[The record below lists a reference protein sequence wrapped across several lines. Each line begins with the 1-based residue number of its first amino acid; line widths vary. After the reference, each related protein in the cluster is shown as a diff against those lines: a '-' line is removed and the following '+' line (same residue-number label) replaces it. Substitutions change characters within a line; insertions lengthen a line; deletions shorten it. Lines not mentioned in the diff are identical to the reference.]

1 MSGFVYLV
9 GAGPGDPRLLTLRAL
24 ELIESAEVV
33 AHDELISSAI
43 LALVPA
49 TAEML
54 PVGRRAG
61 QGPQSHALHPA
72 VLERAH
78 AGRIVVRLKSGD
90 PLIFGRGGEE
100 AEKLAEEGIPF
111 EIVPGISSAL
121 GAAAYAGIPLTHRL
135 HASGL
140 AFRTGHAAHAAS
152 QHADTIVVFMAAR
165 RLEENIAQLIA
176 NGHPSSTPAACI
188 ASATT
193 PEQRVIF
200 GTLADLAS
208 KMASQDCGAPTLLIV
223 GDVVA
228 LRKRIAWIE
237 HRPLFGRRLLVARA
251 RPGRSEIAARLR
263 TLGAEVIEAPIVETA
278 PLEDTASLMAAMARL
293 ETFHAVVFGCA
304 GGVDSVLSAGG
315 VRQARVVAVGDEA
328 ARALVR
334 HGMQPAIEL
343 KGACREALAHQVS
356 FLRGGPLLLI
366 TSQGGRP
373 SLAGDLAALGARA
386 ETVAAYRYT
395 SRMPRLS
402 RAPIDLVVL
411 PSSSAARA
419 VLSSEIGPHLRHLRM
434 VAIGPRT
441 EESARDQGVE
451 HVVRPQNDSIDGLV
465 ERVIAELAV
474 PTDLHP
480 EAGNRL
486 AKAPEPQP

>member
-1 MSGFVYLV
+1 MKGFVYLV
-9 GAGPGDPRLLTLRAL
+9 GAGPGDPRLLTVRAL

-33 AHDELISSAI
+33 AHDELISGAI
-43 LALVPA
+43 LALVPP

-61 QGPQSHALHPA
+61 QGPASYALHPA

-78 AGRIVVRLKSGD
+78 AGRVVVRLKSGD

-111 EIVPGISSAL
+111 EIVPGVSSAL

-135 HASGL
+135 HASGV
-140 AFRTGHAAHAAS
+140 AFRTGHAAHADAL
-152 QHADTIVVFMAAR
+152 HADTIVVYMSAR
-165 RLEENIAQLIA
+165 RLEENLAQLIA
-176 NGHPSSTPAACI
+176 NGRPPSTPAACI
-188 ASATT
+188 VAATT
-193 PEQRVIF
+193 PEQRVIV

-208 KMASQDCGAPTLLIV
+208 RMASQDGGAPTLLIV

-278 PLEDTASLMAAMARL
+278 PIENIAPLLAALARL
-293 ETFHAVVFGCA
+293 EKFHAVVFGCA
-304 GGVDSVLSAGG
+304 GGVDSVHSAGG

-328 ARALVR
+328 ARALAR
-334 HGMQPAIEL
+334 HGIQPAVEL
-343 KGACREALAHQVS
+343 QGACRDALGHQVS
-356 FLRGGPLLLI
+356 FLRGGSLLVI

-373 SLAGDLAALGARA
+373 SLVADLAALGAQA

-402 RAPIDLVVL
+402 LAPIDLVVL
-411 PSSSAARA
+411 PSSSAARS
-419 VLSSEIGPHLRHLRM
+419 VLSSELGPRLRHLPM

-441 EESARDQGVE
+441 EESARNEGAE
-451 HVVRPQNDSIDGLV
+451 HVVRPQNDSIEGLV
-465 ERVIAELAV
+465 ERVIARLAG
-474 PTDLHP
+474 TTELHP
-480 EAGNRL
+480 QADDRL
-486 AKAPEPQP
+486 AEAREPLS